1 MQKLLGSASI
11 IGGSVIC
18 TRCDGFD
25 SVDVTGGGMSIVTSV
40 ISAAA
45 TITVVDNGQLSL
57 RTSALSSVVLA
68 TAVAFN
74 LAGSGSELE
83 LRDVTLSEIPAFG
96 LLSGSIVANANG
108 PPTVDPP
115 HCLGTGLFAVR
126 QPTICLTLNKVD
138 AA

>member
-1 MQKLLGSASI
+1 
-11 IGGSVIC
+11 
-18 TRCDGFD
+18 
-25 SVDVTGGGMSIVTSV
+25 MSIVTSV